1 MNLYHLLDKVW
12 QHGVVCETCPYMKM
26 NHERYEVWGSD
37 VSEEKNVCRVIE
49 EDMDPN
55 ECPGLEAAK
64 ERAEEDERLY
74 G

>member
-12 QHGVVCETCPYMKM
+12 QHGVVCETCPYMKADS
-26 NHERYEVWGSD
+26 EKYEVWGSS
-37 VSEEKNVCRVIE
+37 VWQESGGCRVIE

-64 ERAEEDERLY
+64 QRAEEDERLY

>member
-1 MNLYHLLDKVW
+1 MNLYKLLDKVW

-26 NHERYEVWGSD
+26 NHEGYEVWGAV
-37 VSEEKNVCRVIE
+37 VSEKMNVCPVIE

-64 ERAEEDERLY
+64 QRAEEDEGLY